1 MELHNQLGKTAKP
14 HPQNERTGTF
24 PLDNFWTIPA
34 LMETQQGYEAP
45 PRVQKWKPDPYCR
58 IRELMQWRTL
68 ENISV
73 VCLFRVVDLA
83 PPPQKNKWGWEGLT
97 PKHHHPPFRACA
109 CCGTVCAVIY
119 EVDNTKTR
127 SEPKVWTAPG
137 QYTCVASVPE

>member
-45 PRVQKWKPDPYCR
+45 PPPLQKKKKQVGVGRPHP
-58 IRELMQWRTL
+58 Q
-68 ENISV
+68 
-73 VCLFRVVDLA
+73 A
-83 PPPQKNKWGWEGLT
+83 PP
-97 PKHHHPPFRACA
+97 PPFRACA

-127 SEPKVWTAPG
+127 SEPKV
-137 QYTCVASVPE
+137 